1 MLTVMLNATYR
12 DMQNMVPHLDLPWRE
27 PVPDHATIAR
37 QQQHSASC
45 TILLKK
51 LIIFCD
57 LGSKRWRL
65 ANKKKQ
71 KGQLSQ
77 VKKFLSAAE
86 KLSACSVIIP
96 ISMDKKEAVTAAG
109 GLVNAGIRSFE
120 LWWDSTEKSLQFVLV
135 GEAKDIS
142 NFKQA
147 FANMYPNAA
156 FTDLSSTSPEW
167 FDKKSQYQIFD
178 VGTYHGH
185 YTAVFDQTKSHQIIT
200 QIANTIQLS
209 KYAWIQFTFRY
220 YSFNAFLRKH
230 VTRLD
235 EKAREIKR
243 GNYLNTSEILLHP
256 DKKPHEHPE
265 LGYDFTNNY
274 GGLQKHA
281 TLKMQSAHLLM
292 SIRGLIKSD
301 SDLDLHFDEIEA
313 LPIENIHSSHEHL
326 TKFRYDYDEFNH
338 ENPKKTSI
346 KIEGRKEKHC
356 RLEVFESR
364 LLPDPRPFLDS
375 AVGKYFERGLFSYRE
390 RGPLPFLI
398 LNLSEIPL
406 FIHLPNPTTPNIGTT
421 RGVSL
426 PVKPSQKAGA
436 NIGFFKIKKDFDW
449 QSIWGNIEKSKDIDA
464 AVISPTDFANH
475 FYGVGASGS
484 GKTSLIRLFAK
495 HLESWNNNGKFANA
509 FVYVD
514 PKGDDS
520 HKFIKQCEP
529 DTISGGRVHFLDPQE
544 TKFSINPL
552 ELPAYQS
559 KEREETVS
567 RYVGYFMKT
576 IEEWY
581 QQSARYVQ
589 MERIFRAL
597 LFYIYMKHDAPTF
610 LDIHDIIL
618 KLQDR
623 GNDALPQIIQTF
635 GTPDPEMRQALTS
648 IATLKGDAFTPLLNR
663 IEQFATDPVLK
674 RMFSVRKGTVNFDE
688 IIRAGRYTVVRI
700 SPLNMPQHVQ
710 PLAMQAFILK
720 LWFTIQERAN
730 KVQDEKDRTQVVLA
744 LDEFQIVK
752 DLQVLQLMLEQARSL
767 GLGLILSHQT
777 TEQISDK
784 QLGIITGNSGT
795 QLIGKVNGKD
805 AARIAQIWD
814 PQFQKE
820 LMQQFASQEY
830 FHWTIREKAPPG
842 EEQPPP
848 VQFWLNQ
855 PPALL
860 TVDEDYDEFV
870 LGQLE
875 KYGSGKVEDTATR
888 QMSAKKSKWIQNIS
902 VPFPSQ
908 MEWKIMLMLRERE
921 MRQADMVDMLKVQN
935 RSEVLAVLKQM
946 ISDKILKRTDDT
958 RMSPYALTE
967 KAREDYFD
975 YDVTEIGSA
984 ADIEEVTKA
993 AIDVYL
999 KKEMFVTMATQK
1011 IRKGQDRT
1019 DLVVYDYAS
1028 QIPISVELESISEVN
1043 SHREHVR
1050 YNMIKW
1056 KDMGFEKCHVWSKNS
1071 KIQEIHDALEDKEKK
1086 GVKVGVI

>member
-1 MLTVMLNATYR
+1 
-12 DMQNMVPHLDLPWRE
+12 
-27 PVPDHATIAR
+27 
-37 QQQHSASC
+37 
-45 TILLKK
+45 
-51 LIIFCD
+51 
-57 LGSKRWRL
+57 
-65 ANKKKQ
+65 
-71 KGQLSQ
+71 
-77 VKKFLSAAE
+77 
-86 KLSACSVIIP
+86 
-96 ISMDKKEAVTAAG
+96 MDKKEAVASAG
-109 GLVNAGIRSFE
+109 GLVSAGIRSFE
-120 LWWDSTEKSLQFVLV
+120 IWWDSAEKSLQFVLV
-135 GEAKDIS
+135 GETKDIS

-147 FANMYPNAA
+147 FANMYSNAV
-156 FTDLSSTSPEW
+156 FVDLPHTEPKW
-167 FDKKSQYQIFD
+167 FDKNAQYQIFD

-185 YTAVFDQTKSHQIIT
+185 YTAVFDQTKAHQIIT

-209 KYAWIQFTFRY
+209 KSAWIQFTFRY

-243 GNYLNTSEILLHP
+243 GNYLSTSEILMHP
-256 DKKPHEHPE
+256 DKQPHEHPE
-265 LGYDFTNNY
+265 LGYDFANNY
-274 GGLQKHA
+274 TGLQKHA

-292 SIRGLIKSD
+292 SIRGMIKGD
-301 SDLDLHFDEIEA
+301 SEIDLHFDEIEA
-313 LPIENIHSSHEHL
+313 LPIENIHSNHEHL
-326 TKFRYDYDEFNH
+326 TKFRYDYDYFESK
-338 ENPKKTSI
+338 NPKKTQI
-346 KIEGRKEKHC
+346 KIVDRKGNHS
-356 RLEVFESR
+356 RLEIFESR
-364 LLPDPRPFLDS
+364 LLPDPQPFLDS
-375 AVGKYFERGLFSYRE
+375 AAGRYFDKGLFSYRE
-390 RGPLPFLI
+390 REPLPFLI

-406 FIHLPNPTTPNIGTT
+406 FIHLPNPTTPNISTT

-426 PVKPSQKAGA
+426 PIKPSEKAGA
-436 NIGFFKIKKDFDW
+436 NIGFFKVLKDFDW
-449 QSIWGNIEKSKDIDA
+449 QSIWGNIEKSKDINA

-495 HLESWNNNGKFANA
+495 HLESWNNNGKFPNA
-509 FVYVD
+509 FIYVD

-529 DTISGGRVHFLDPQE
+529 NTISENRIHFLDPQE

-552 ELPAYQS
+552 ELPAYQPN
-559 KEREETVS
+559 EREEVVS

-581 QQSARYVQ
+581 QQSASYVQ

-610 LDIHDIIL
+610 LDIHEIIL
-618 KLQDR
+618 KLQGR
-623 GNDALPQIIQTF
+623 GNNALPHIIQTF
-635 GTPDPEMRQALTS
+635 GAPDPEMKQALNS
-648 IATLKGDAFTPLLNR
+648 IATLKSDAFTPLLNR

-674 RMFSVRKGTVNFDE
+674 RMFSVRHGTVNFNE
-688 IIRAGRYTVVRI
+688 LIQPGMYTVVRI

-730 KVQDEKDRTQVVLA
+730 KIQNEKDRTQVVLA

-805 AARIAQIWD
+805 ASRIAQIWD

-820 LMQQFASQEY
+820 LQQQFASQEY

-848 VQFWLNQ
+848 SQFWLNQ

-860 TVDEDYDEFV
+860 TIDEDYDEFV
-870 LGQLE
+870 LKQLK
-875 KYGSGKVEDTATR
+875 KYGSGKVEDTVTR
-888 QMSAKKSKWIQNIS
+888 QLKAKKSKWLGNIS
-902 VPFPSQ
+902 VPFPTK
-908 MEWKIMLMLRERE
+908 MEWEIMLMLRNNS
-921 MRQADMVDMLKVQN
+921 MRQADMVDRLKVQN
-935 RSEVLAVLKQM
+935 RSEVLAVLKKM
-946 ISDKILKRTDDT
+946 VSDRVLKKTDET
-958 RMSPYALTE
+958 RMSPYALTD
-967 KAREDYFD
+967 KARKDYFD

-984 ADIEEVTKA
+984 EEIEEVTKYV
-993 AIDVYL
+993 IDVYL
-999 KKEMFVTMATQK
+999 ETNMFVTLATQK

-1019 DLVVYDYAS
+1019 DLVAYDYTT
-1028 QIPISVELESISEVN
+1028 QTPISVEIESISEVN

-1050 YNMIKW
+1050 YNMVKW
-1056 KDMGFEKCHVWSKNS
+1056 PDMGFDKCHVWSKNH
-1071 KIQEIHDALEDKEKK
+1071 KIQRIYDALDDEEKN
-1086 GVKVGVI
+1086 GVEVMPI